1 MNATYDEIESCLT
14 LRPLR
19 VHDERLVRTVMLTGI
34 RPTNPA
40 APRGE
45 QTRDV
50 LEQMERGLAEAGLK
64 FSHVIRTWF
73 YLKDILG
80 WYGEFN
86 QARTAFFEERGVFKG
101 LLPASTG
108 IGIDKME
115 CGLTAAVLAV
125 EPLSPKVR
133 IREIESPLQCPAP
146 DYRSS
151 FSRAV
156 EVASPAGSR
165 MYISGT
171 ASIAPDGQSVY
182 AEDVDKQIDLTCK
195 VIQAMLESRRMGW
208 AQVTRAVAYFRDGKD
223 IPKLAKHLKSY
234 AIPEEALHCVEA
246 TVCRDELLFELELD
260 AET

>member
-1 MNATYDEIESCLT
+1 MNATYDEIESCQT
-14 LRPLR
+14 LRPVR

-34 RPTNPA
+34 RPRNPKA
-40 APRGE
+40 SRGE

-64 FSHVIRTWF
+64 FSYVIRTWF

-86 QARTAFFEERGVFKG
+86 QARTTFFEERGVFKG

-108 IGIDKME
+108 IGIDKMD

-182 AEDVDKQIDLTCK
+182 AENVDQQIDLTCK
-195 VIQAMLESRRMGW
+195 VIESMLESRRMGW
-208 AQVTRAVAYFRDGKD
+208 AQVTRAVAYFRDEKD
-223 IPKLAKHLKSY
+223 IPKLAKHLKRY
-234 AIPEEALHCVEA
+234 AIPVDALHCVEA

>member
-1 MNATYDEIESCLT
+1 MNATYDEIEAGLT
-14 LRPLR
+14 MPPSR
-19 VHDERLVRTVMLTGI
+19 VRDDRLVRTVMLTGL
-34 RPTNPA
+34 RPANPGA
-40 APRGE
+40 SRGE

-50 LEQMERGLAEAGLK
+50 LEQMERGLAAAGLK

-86 QARTAFFEERGVFKG
+86 QARTAFFEERGVFRG

-108 IGIDKME
+108 IGIDQMD

-165 MYISGT
+165 LYISGT
-171 ASIAPDGQSVY
+171 ASIAPDGQSVF
-182 AEDVDKQIDLTCK
+182 AEDVDQQIDLTFK
-195 VIQAMLESRRMGW
+195 VIESMLESRRMGW
-208 AQVTRAVAYFRDGKD
+208 EQVTRAVAYFRDEKD
-223 IPKLAKHLKSY
+223 IPKLAKHLKRY
-234 AIPEEALHCVEA
+234 AIPGEALHCVEA
-246 TVCRDELLFELELD
+246 TVCRDELLFEVGLD
-260 AET
+260 AES